1 MKRHGY
7 LLLPLLLLCVAT
19 SAFAQALVDPFPLVL
34 PTWDSTASDWLPQ
47 PSGAVAGS
55 HGFVRASENGHLE
68 FSDGTA
74 ARFNGVNIIGS
85 GCFPDS
91 IGAIATARR
100 LRKFGVNL
108 VRFNYFDY
116 HNNTGA
122 STIAAQNNQ
131 TRKFDSLSPTQMARL
146 DWFLYQLKLNGIYAH
161 FVLKSRQG
169 PRTNDGVY
177 GADSAYASGAYLTFF
192 DPAFQRLQ
200 REYIAKFLGH
210 INPHTTLSYA
220 TDPSIA
226 LITVSDLTSIFDQWL
241 NDRLNQRNNTMS
253 YHHSRQ
259 LDTLFNRY
267 LLAKYGSTNAI
278 KNAWFEGSKTDG
290 KNTMSNGGFES
301 FTDNWVLTV
310 GEGAQGSAVIVQG
323 NDVAPGEGTSS
334 MRIVVRQING
344 NDGRLYLEQVGL
356 PIHRGKIFRLSFK
369 AKTDTAAGR
378 RIRVSIQAA
387 GTALNQNVDIT
398 NQWATYTYTFRANGT
413 DTVSSYIRFY
423 AGGFRGDVFLD
434 AISLVETGRE
444 GLAAGEDLSKFTV
457 ARTRYAALGSAA
469 LLRAM
474 DVTAFYDSLAR
485 TYFSSMRDY
494 VRSLGVKAPITG
506 TNNTAG
512 SADTWT
518 QTGMDFTSES
528 AQWDYNGARPG
539 FNYSDSTWV
548 IRNYSILNYRDQRVN
563 EFSRNAI
570 VGKPF
575 IVEGYGQIFPNRHR
589 PEMMIFLPA
598 YAALHGWDGINY
610 YLYNDRSSEATDRR
624 RFIKDDFSSMIADP
638 SVMALMPQAMQ
649 MFRSGWV
656 VPSLR
661 TLRIQHDVAD
671 LRTWPLTY
679 SARGVYQID
688 GTFNNVSNL
697 VSSVRVD
704 SFNASRHYTA
714 GDYYFT
720 VPNDD
725 NIQSDTRQI
734 TLDMTK
740 GVISINTP
748 MIQGGSGQL
757 ANVSALRTDQL
768 GINFLEGGKHVTYL
782 WSSLTEDTLGAAQ
795 RSLLTVTT
803 RAANTNALWTYGD
816 SSFAKNWGTTPT
828 MMEGARIGVNFYTAA
843 DTIILYPLDSLGQ
856 PTGKAL
862 PAAKT
867 PQGVWRVIV
876 DLAQEKTPWF
886 GVEQRFSSDPTT
898 GVDESGSNASGAIGE
913 VVPNP
918 ATNEALLPIAI
929 PAGGAP
935 LRATLFDA
943 VGRAV
948 RQVANLQAAEG
959 NAQLPIDLSGIPAG
973 SYTLVVVVGGQH
985 AARRVVVQ

>member
-7 LLLPLLLLCVAT
+7 VLPLLLLCLTTTVFT
-19 SAFAQALVDPFPLVL
+19 QTLINPFPLVL
-34 PTWDSTASDWLPQ
+34 PTWDSTTSDWLPQ
-47 PSGAVAGS
+47 ASGEVAGAR
-55 HGFVRASENGHLE
+55 GFVRVSASGRLE

-74 ARFNGVNIIGS
+74 VRFNGVNIIGS

-116 HNNTGA
+116 HNNAGA

-146 DWFLYQLKLNGIYAH
+146 DWFLYQLKLHGIYAH
-161 FVLKSRQG
+161 FVLKSRQA

-177 GADSAYASGAYLTFF
+177 FSDSVYSSGAYLTFF
-192 DPAFQRLQ
+192 DPAFQSLQ
-200 REYIAKFLGH
+200 RDYITKFLGH
-210 INPHTTLSYA
+210 INPYTKLNYA
-220 TDPSIA
+220 SDPSIA
-226 LITVSDLTSIFDQWL
+226 LLTISDLTSIFEQWV

-253 YHHSRQ
+253 FHHSRQ

-267 LLAKYGSTNAI
+267 LLAKYGSTTAI

-290 KNTMSNGGFES
+290 QNTMKNSGFES

-310 GEGAQGSAVIVQG
+310 GEGAQGNAVIVQG

-334 MRIVVRQING
+334 MRVVVRQING
-344 NDGRLYLEQVGL
+344 NDGRLYLEQTSL
-356 PIHRGKIFRLSFK
+356 PIYRGKIFRLSFK

-378 RIRVSIQAA
+378 RIRVQVQAA

-413 DTVSSYIRFY
+413 DSVGSYIRFFV
-423 AGGFRGDVFLD
+423 GGFRGDVFLD
-434 AISLVETGRE
+434 GVSLVETGRE
-444 GLAAGEDLSKFTV
+444 GIAVDESLSTFSIARNRYSTV
-457 ARTRYAALGSAA
+457 ASAA
-469 LLRAM
+469 LLRVI

-485 TYFSSMRDY
+485 AYFTSMRDH
-494 VRSLGVKAPITG
+494 VRSLGVKIPITG
-506 TNNTAG
+506 TNNTIG

-518 QTGMDFTSES
+518 QAGMDFTSES
-528 AQWDYNGARPG
+528 AQWDFNGARTG
-539 FNYSDSTWV
+539 FSYSDSTWV
-548 IRNYSILNYRDQRVN
+548 IRNYSILNYRDQRLN
-563 EFSRNAI
+563 EFSRNAL

-575 IVEGYGQIFPNRHR
+575 IAEGYGHIFPNNHR

-610 YLYNDRSSEATDRR
+610 YLYNDRNSEVTDRR
-624 RFIKDDFSSMIADP
+624 RFIKDDFISIIADP

-649 MFRSGWV
+649 MFRNGWIA
-656 VPSLR
+656 PSLR
-661 TLRIQHDVAD
+661 TIRIQHDIAD

-679 SARGVYQID
+679 GARGAYQID
-688 GTFNNVSNL
+688 GTFNNVANL
-697 VSSVRVD
+697 VSSVRID
-704 SFNASRHYTA
+704 SFNANRHYTT

-740 GVISINTP
+740 GVITVNTP

-757 ANVSALRTDQL
+757 GNVSALRTDQL
-768 GINFLEGGKHVTYL
+768 GVNFLEGGKHITYL
-782 WSSLTEDTLGAAQ
+782 WSSLTTDTLGASR
-795 RSLLTVTT
+795 RSLLTLTT
-803 RAANTNALWTYGD
+803 RAANTDAQWTFGD
-816 SSFAKNWGTTPT
+816 SSFAKNWGVAPT
-828 MMEGARIGVNFYTAA
+828 IMEGARVGVNFYTAA
-843 DTIILYPLDSLGQ
+843 DTIILFPLDSLGQ
-856 PTGKAL
+856 PNGRAI

-876 DLAQEKTPWF
+876 DLAEEKTPWF
-886 GVEQRFSSDPTT
+886 GVEQRFANDPST
-898 GVDESGSNASGAIGE
+898 VEDWQEIDDA
-913 VVPNP
+913 VVGNMMPNP
-918 ATNEALLPIAI
+918 ATNEAYLPVTI
-929 PAGGAP
+929 PIGGAQ
-935 LRATLFDA
+935 LRAILVDVLGRTLRTIADIDA
-943 VGRAV
+943 
-948 RQVANLQAAEG
+948 LQG
-959 NAQLPIDLSGIPAG
+959 NAQLPIDLTGISAG
-973 SYTLVVVVGGQH
+973 SYTLVVMIGSQQTVRQII
-985 AARRVVVQ
+985 VQR